1 MNLLPLDQTTIRLA
15 ADWLAQRDNHKWL
28 DFGHGVRFLTA
39 PLLTLMNKHDL
50 HLLRLYTPDESE
62 TPIGII
68 GLSDITTLR
77 ESATLWYVLGD
88 KRFGGRSHTS
98 RAVARMLTLG
108 FRDLGL
114 KVVHA
119 WAVEANAP
127 SVKVLERNGFKL
139 VGRLRQCHEID
150 GALYDRLLFDMLRSE
165 HVQPPEGSN
174 PGPRAASGDR
184 QATSAVARGD
194 VSART

>member
-1 MNLLPLDQTTIRLA
+1 MNLLPLDAASIRLA
-15 ADWLAQRDNHKWL
+15 ADWLARPENHKWL
-28 DFGHGVRFLTA
+28 DFGHGVRFLTV
-39 PLLTLMNKHDL
+39 PLLTLMNKHEL
-50 HLLRLYTPDESE
+50 HRLRMYTPDESD

-88 KRFGGRSHTS
+88 KRFGGRNYTG
-98 RAVARMLTLG
+98 RAAAGMLSLG
-108 FRDLGL
+108 FGEVGL

-127 SVKVLERNGFKL
+127 SVRVLERNGFKL
-139 VGRLRQCHEID
+139 VGRLRQCHEIN

-165 HVQPPEGSN
+165 HVPSDWQLPPSTAHFATGHA
-174 PGPRAASGDR
+174 PPAS
-184 QATSAVARGD
+184 VAP
-194 VSART
+194 